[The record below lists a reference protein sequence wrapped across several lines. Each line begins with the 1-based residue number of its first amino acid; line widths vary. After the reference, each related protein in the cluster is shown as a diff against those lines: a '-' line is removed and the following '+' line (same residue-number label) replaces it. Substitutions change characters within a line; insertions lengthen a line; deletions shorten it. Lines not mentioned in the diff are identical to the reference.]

1 MKSLKQSIKEA
12 LKINSKSKVI
22 KTDYPEYLTNESYTM
37 YNSENDDD
45 YDYKDF
51 LDNIK
56 IVEDEYKG
64 IIITQFEPLIK
75 IKTNFDFKVWRMITG
90 KYADQYNQITKVIDT
105 EIITGKDLG
114 YEARMVNGHIEID
127 CINSG
132 SRATYYIYAIKE
144 DVIDEI
150 DDWLDGDAEYDM
162 WEFLVKKEN
171 IIPIEI

>member
-1 MKSLKQSIKEA
+1 
-12 LKINSKSKVI
+12 
-22 KTDYPEYLTNESYTM
+22 
-37 YNSENDDD
+37 
-45 YDYKDF
+45 
-51 LDNIK
+51 
-56 IVEDEYKG
+56 
-64 IIITQFEPLIK
+64 
-75 IKTNFDFKVWRMITG
+75 MITG